1 VEKKPLNMKNIN
13 KNVENTI
20 EKREKTNKKPIEK
33 NFSTKQTCKFHF
45 HKINNH
51 YTAIHFG

>member
-1 VEKKPLNMKNIN
+1 MKNIN